1 MFRLGKVFVLM
12 LASLMA
18 MGSST
23 FAAITMTYPSSTT
36 HPWLWQYGN
45 GTLTPTSPTTV
56 KLTATFVPTG
66 GGARVALG
74 SNSKTANGGAWANHI
89 GGGIWTSSGVYTYT
103 ASYYDFPTASTLKV
117 ENNPG
122 IL

>member
-1 MFRLGKVFVLM
+1 VATSDRLPQGVSHV
-12 LASLMA
+12 
-18 MGSST
+18 SSREGVCVDAGL
-23 FAAITMTYPSSTT
+23 F
-36 HPWLWQYGN
+36 
-45 GTLTPTSPTTV
+45 
-56 KLTATFVPTG
+56 
-66 GGARVALG
+66 
-74 SNSKTANGGAWANHI
+74 NGGAWANHI